1 MANRVKEDE
10 KNERII
16 RGLLKLQENRR
27 CINCNS
33 LGPQYVCTN
42 FWTFVCTTC
51 SGIHR
56 EFTHRVKSISMAK
69 FTSQEVSALQEGGNQ
84 RAREIYFKELD
95 PQRHSFPDSSNVMRL
110 RDFIKHVYV
119 DRRYSG
125 DKNFDKPPRVKS
137 GEKEDYNENRRTD
150 TYRGGSRSPPY
161 EDRRYNERSSPGG
174 RNFDGRRSPGSDH
187 ENRQFGDFMSPSRPE
202 VVNDWR
208 REDRFGN
215 GKRVEDARSSDGDSK
230 IGGRSPEQPNDL
242 DASSP
247 PMVRPVRD
255 ILGENVSPLRV
266 IEPPKISG
274 GSKAADSSVHKQRTA
289 SSSSLGSISES
300 VVETKLE
307 PSGSLIDFDAEP
319 EPIASA
325 VPQPPQSSAPQSVT
339 HAVNTNS
346 DNNWASFDVP
356 QAPPAPASAPAPANV
371 GTLESV
377 LSQLSVSASVPGVSG
392 SHGAVG
398 AVPTAPVSNMT
409 MLPSGFDPSFG
420 SGGNTLM
427 PPPFAGGA
435 PSAAPGTGLS
445 TFPPSGQWSN
455 MQSQTHS
462 LFPGG
467 NSQPGSQQFPPS
479 IDRSIN
485 QPWNA
490 SLSANSQGP
499 LSNPA
504 AHAPPPQDF
513 SSPAQGTASGVPQTS
528 ALEVKPSGRKELPA
542 DLFALNYSSY
552 PAPVPGWHT
561 IPPRPMGYVMPY
573 NSPMPMPSFP
583 QPSISTNPFDLSSE
597 QSQFPSMA
605 PLQNALPSG
614 QPGSNLVR
622 TPGYGNPASAWIP
635 QQPPSNLSHL
645 PPQASYPSTMH
656 SRPPYMG
663 QQVASNVQ
671 PYRHPG
677 LGNYGNEGVAHGY
690 TDMSQQTA
698 GRFPAP
704 ATPNPFS
711 STGGNPFG

>member
-84 RAREIYFKELD
+84 RAKEIYFKELD

-125 DKNFDKPPRVKS
+125 DKKFDRPPRVKS
-137 GEKEDYNENRRTD
+137 GEKEDTYEIRKAD
-150 TYRGGSRSPPY
+150 TYQGGSRSPPY

-174 RNFDGRRSPGSDH
+174 RNFDERRSPGSDH
-187 ENRQFGDFMSPSRPE
+187 ENRQFGDFRKSPARSE

-215 GKRVEDARSSDGDSK
+215 GKRVEDGRLSDGDSK
-230 IGGRSPEQPNDL
+230 IGGRSPDRPNDL
-242 DASSP
+242 DVSSP

-266 IEPPKISG
+266 IEPPKSSG
-274 GSKAADSSVHKQRTA
+274 TTKVADGSVHKQRTA
-289 SSSSLGSISES
+289 SSSSLGSISEN

-325 VPQPPQSSAPQSVT
+325 VPQPPQSSAPQPIT
-339 HAVNTNS
+339 HTVNSTS
-346 DNNWASFDVP
+346 DNNWASFDVTP
-356 QAPPAPASAPAPANV
+356 HAPPAPANV

-377 LSQLSVSASVPGVSG
+377 LSQLSVSGSVPGVSG
-392 SHGAVG
+392 SHGAAAG
-398 AVPTAPVSNMT
+398 AVPNAPVGNMT
-409 MLPSGFDPSFG
+409 MLPTGFDPSFG
-420 SGGNTLM
+420 SGGNAHM
-427 PPPFAGGA
+427 SPPFSGGA
-435 PSAAPGTGLS
+435 PSAGPGTGLS

-455 MQSQTHS
+455 VQSQTHS

-467 NSQPGSQQFPPS
+467 NPQPAGQQFPPS
-479 IDRSIN
+479 MDRTIN
-485 QPWNA
+485 HVPWNA
-490 SLSANSQGP
+490 SHNSQGP

-504 AHAPPPQDF
+504 AHAPQDF
-513 SSPAQGTASGVPQTS
+513 STPAQAIPSGVPQTS
-528 ALEVKPSGRKELPA
+528 APEVKPSGRKELPA
-542 DLFALNYSSY
+542 DLFTLNYSSY

-561 IPPRPMGYVMPY
+561 VPPRPMVYAMPY
-573 NSPMPMPSFP
+573 NSAMPMPSFP
-583 QPSISTNPFDLSSE
+583 QSSTSTNPFDLSSE
-597 QSQFPSMA
+597 QPQFPSMA

-614 QPGSNLVR
+614 QPAPNLIHN
-622 TPGYGNPASAWIP
+622 PGYGNPTSTWMP
-635 QQPPSNLSHL
+635 HQPPSNIPQL
-645 PPQASYPSTMH
+645 PPQGPYQPTLP

-677 LGNYGNEGVAHGY
+677 LGNYGNEGATSVY

-698 GRFPAP
+698 GRFTAP